1 MENNQNPTPPSNLPQ
16 TAGTSEAPP
25 VPQSHSDPALQG
37 LTLRG

>member
-1 MENNQNPTPPSNLPQ
+1 MENQDPPPPNDSPQ
-16 TAGTSEAPP
+16 TAGTSDTPP